1 MRSRDATRAQPR
13 WATMRDMDATTVRMP
28 DAETVEEVLK
38 LASRAPTFDAVP
50 PARWRI
56 GADRLELLTTRMDPV
71 ALIACG
77 AALHHVRIGLSAL
90 GWSCRVHRKPKGDH
104 LATVFPRWELD
115 PFSNEVASAAAV
127 SLRRSD
133 ARTFSDQEVPIS
145 ALTWL
150 LQAAQAE
157 GASLVPVSKGNGVVL
172 SLVAESDDL
181 ALLRGGEALSS
192 VLLAATV
199 WGLASHVRID
209 GDAVL
214 IRVGW
219 QWPNAEPLPHSAR

>member
-1 MRSRDATRAQPR
+1 
-13 WATMRDMDATTVRMP
+13 MRDMSSTTVRMP
-28 DAETVEEVLK
+28 DGETVEEVLK
-38 LASRAPTFDAVP
+38 LASRAPTFDTVP
-50 PARWRI
+50 PTRWRI
-56 GADRLELLTTRMDPV
+56 GADRLELLATRTDPV

-77 AALHHVRIGLSAL
+77 AALHHVRVGLSTL
-90 GWSCRVHRKPKGDH
+90 GWSCRVHRKPKDDH

-115 PFSNEVASAAAV
+115 PFGNEVASAAAI

-133 ARTFSDQEVPIS
+133 PRTFSDQEVPIS

-157 GASLVPVSKGNGVVL
+157 DASLLPVSKGNGMVM
-172 SLVAESDDL
+172 SLVAASDDL
-181 ALLRGGEALSS
+181 ALLRAGEALSS

-199 WGLASHVRID
+199 WGLASHVRL
-209 GDAVL
+209 DADTVL